1 MTRKT
6 ELDQTS
12 VTNLVKNLYPAQHVS
27 ADAVVTIVSAL
38 GQGKSKPSSATQLA
52 LVKWLITVYEIIE
65 DPKTLSRLYGVLFG
79 LLDMISLR

>member
-1 MTRKT
+1 MARKT

-27 ADAVVTIVSAL
+27 ADAIVTVVSAL

-52 LVKWLITVYEIIE
+52 LVKWLVTIYEIIE
-65 DPKTLSRLYGVLFG
+65 DPKILSRLYGVLFG